1 METTINAKQASTTV
15 FTKNASEKSISTFW
29 EKLEFYRFGI
39 IPMLLF
45 IIGCLGGIAAAFG
58 AQSDILKLALVA
70 FPTIISLAL
79 VLAVSPMRAIV
90 FASAIAFLFDA
101 IVFVI

>member
-1 METTINAKQASTTV
+1 METTINVKQTNTTI
-15 FTKNASEKSISTFW
+15 FTKNAPENSISTFW

-45 IIGCLGGIAAAFG
+45 IIGCLGGVAAAFG
-58 AQSDILKLALVA
+58 AQADIFKLALVA

-79 VLAVSPMRAIV
+79 VLAVSPMRAIF

-101 IVFVI
+101 IVFII